1 MKVLAGDIGG
11 TKTLLHI
18 AEVSGPYIET
28 LHRARFASQDYADF
42 ADLLA
47 EFLGHTPPSLRTSL
61 SAACFGV
68 AGPITGPEQGP
79 RQARVTNLPWRIDQD
94 KLREQL
100 RLQRVR
106 LINDFYATASGIE
119 ALDSDDLAT
128 LNTATPQS
136 GAPRLVV
143 GAGTG
148 LGVAQ
153 LLWCDGHYHAFAS
166 EGGHIHFA
174 PTDALQAE
182 LLAYMQ
188 KQYERV
194 SYERL
199 VSGGGLAHIYTFLAQ
214 RGQRIAAAK
223 TETITGSPDPAAA
236 IVKLARSGDGLAGQA
251 VALFISIY
259 GAVVADLALVAL
271 AYGGVYIAGG
281 IAPKLLQEMREGG
294 FMAAYERKGRM
305 SPLVKQMPVYII
317 LSEDIGLLGATLVA
331 AQT

>member
-18 AEVSGPYIET
+18 AEVSGTHIET
-28 LHRARFASQDYADF
+28 LHQARFASQDYPDF
-42 ADLLA
+42 ADLLG
-47 EFLGHTPPSLRTSL
+47 EFLDQTSPLLRNTFT
-61 SAACFGV
+61 AACFGV

-79 RQARVTNLPWRIDQD
+79 RQARITNLPWRIDEV

-100 RLQRVR
+100 QQARVR

-119 ALDSDDLAT
+119 ALDDDDLTT
-128 LNTATPQS
+128 LHAATPES

-153 LLWCDGHYHAFAS
+153 LFWCNDRYRAFAS

-174 PTDALQAE
+174 PTNALQAE
-182 LLAYMQ
+182 LLTYMLQ
-188 KQYERV
+188 HHERV

-199 VSGGGLAHIYTFLAQ
+199 VSGGGLVYIHQFLTQ
-214 RGQRIAAAK
+214 REQAGAAVPRS
-223 TETITGSPDPAAA
+223 SPDGTDPAAV
-236 IVKLARSGDGLAGQA
+236 IVDLARSGDA
-251 VALFISIY
+251 VARQALSLFISIY
-259 GAVVADLALVAL
+259 GAIVGDLALITL

-281 IAPKLLQEMREGG
+281 IAPKLQAELREGG
-294 FMAAYERKGRM
+294 FMRAYGEKGRM
-305 SPLVKQMPVYII
+305 SSLVSQMPVSII
-317 LSEDIGLLGATLVA
+317 LSQNVGLLGASLVA
-331 AQT
+331 SQL